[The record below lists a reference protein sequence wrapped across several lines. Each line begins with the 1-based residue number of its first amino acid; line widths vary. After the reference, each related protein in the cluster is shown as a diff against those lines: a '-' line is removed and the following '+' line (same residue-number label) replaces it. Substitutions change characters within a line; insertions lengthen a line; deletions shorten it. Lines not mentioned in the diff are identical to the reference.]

1 LIKTISRRAIVFKRT
16 ILAGALALFSIGPAG
31 AQSLARSQS
40 PAVSTVPANFA
51 AVQACEAQMRRLAGS
66 NKTLTANYNAERVH
80 DDCVTSTREAIASK
94 EYYRQ
99 DQ

>member
-1 LIKTISRRAIVFKRT
+1 MLASPIPQTWYAYLITLPHLGI
-16 ILAGALALFSIGPAG
+16 
-31 AQSLARSQS
+31 
-40 PAVSTVPANFA
+40 
-51 AVQACEAQMRRLAGS
+51 AGS
-66 NKTLTANYNAERVH
+66 RYKTLTANYNAERVH